1 LGGNLRRRRGR
12 HHRRGVDSIAIT
24 GGTLGLGFARTFT
37 VNQGFAPVSDF
48 KVTSAMTGT
57 GVNFIKN
64 NPGVLVLNQPETY
77 TGTTT
82 INDGALWLDTGQQSH
97 LQCDRRGRRLAR
109 GRLICHRDHHHH
121 NISATAAI
129 RALSLPDRHCSPATS
144 ARLPKPAMP
153 RSTASSSSESTRRK

>member
-1 LGGNLRRRRGR
+1 LGGNLAAAVAG
-12 HHRRGVDSIAIT
+12 GTTAAASTPIAIT

-77 TGTTT
+77 TAPPPSTTVRSGST
-82 INDGALWLDTGQQSH
+82 P
-97 LQCDRRGRRLAR
+97 
-109 GRLICHRDHHHH
+109 
-121 NISATAAI
+121 AAV
-129 RALSLPDRHCSPATS
+129 SP
-144 ARLPKPAMP
+144 PM
-153 RSTASSSSESTRRK
+153 